1 MNYKNYRPLKASLNI
16 VLVMMALCSCQCSG
30 QERDQSQAPAS
41 QKAQQESRM
50 KARKDFIKREQKS
63 IESYITDRGFT
74 MKRSGT
80 GLFYAIDKD
89 SLTADT
95 SHIKAEQR
103 VTYAYQVYLLN
114 GTLIYSS
121 EEYGPATLVVDK
133 QDEII
138 GLHEALKKMSLGD
151 KGRFIIPSHLA
162 YGVSGDQRKIP
173 PLTALQYNLEI
184 LKVENL
190 NQEK

>member
-1 MNYKNYRPLKASLNI
+1 MKVSLNI
-16 VLVMMALCSCQCSG
+16 VLVILALCSCQCSG
-30 QERDQSQAPAS
+30 QEREKQQRPTSQRE
-41 QKAQQESRM
+41 QRESRM
-50 KARKDFIKREQKS
+50 EARKDFINREQKS
-63 IESYITDRGFT
+63 IESYIADRGFD
-74 MKRSGT
+74 MQRSGT
-80 GLFYAIDKD
+80 GLFYAIERD
-89 SLTADT
+89 SLPSDSSLIA
-95 SHIKAEQR
+95 SGQR

-121 EEYGPATLVVDK
+121 EQEGPATLTIDK

-138 GLHEALKKMSLGD
+138 GLHEALKKMRLGE

-173 PLTALQYNLEI
+173 PLTALQYNIEI